1 MGQGADEDFGSLG
14 PVIRL
19 DVEKRLQA
27 RAKHPTPPHLAPSLS
42 LFPSPSFPSPSLSL
56 PLSLSCGRGLQGEVG
71 RWGK

>member
-27 RAKHPTPPHLAPSLS
+27 RAKHPIPPHLSPPLSLS
-42 LFPSPSFPSPSLSL
+42 LSPSFPSPSLSL